1 MAAVRHATKSATSR
15 YRVRVGAAVLAFA
28 IAFVAGGAL
37 AHELDHQ
44 FHKHDL
50 PCALHLYAGHLN
62 GVTATGVAP
71 LSAVIGTNA
80 PITLTSG
87 ALVLRPMR
95 PYAVRAPPLFSSLV
109 V

>member
-50 PCALHLYAGHLN
+50 PCALHLYAGHLD
-62 GVTATGVAP
+62 GVAAAGVALP
-71 LSAVIGTNA
+71 TTIAGPDA
-80 PITLTSG
+80 PIALTSD
-87 ALVLRPMR
+87 ALVLRPIR
-95 PYAVRAPPLFSSLV
+95 PYAVRAPPFFSLR
-109 V
+109 

>member
-1 MAAVRHATKSATSR
+1 MTASQLKARLAAL
-15 YRVRVGAAVLAFA
+15 VLAFA

-62 GVTATGVAP
+62 GVASSGVALP
-71 LSAVIGTNA
+71 PTTAG
-80 PITLTSG
+80 SG
-87 ALVLRPMR
+87 APASPTSDALALRPIR
-95 PYAVRAPPLFSSLV
+95 PYAVRAPPFFSLR
-109 V
+109 